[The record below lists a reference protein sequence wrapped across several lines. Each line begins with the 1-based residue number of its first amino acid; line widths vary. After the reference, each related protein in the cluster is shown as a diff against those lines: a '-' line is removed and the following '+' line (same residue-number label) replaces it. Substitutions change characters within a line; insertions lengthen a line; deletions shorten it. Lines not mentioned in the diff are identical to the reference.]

1 MAQNKNVIG
10 ADKALQQ
17 LEAAKNYLRDSVPLV
32 IGTEAVRFF
41 KEAFRK
47 GGLNKKWEP
56 RKIPRMG
63 STGNQNVLIK
73 DEHLMDSIDYR
84 IEGRNVVIYSDL
96 VYAQIHN
103 EGGTIPVT
111 PPMKKYF
118 WAKYY
123 EADEAGLEDVAE
135 LWKACALAKE
145 ITIPQR
151 QFIGNSPELDKKIID
166 KIIRDLDKIFK

>member
-1 MAQNKNVIG
+1 MANNKNVIG
-10 ADKALQQ
+10 ADKVIQQ
-17 LEAAKNYLRDSVPLV
+17 LEAAKAYLVDSVPLV

-41 KEAFRK
+41 REAFRK
-47 GGLNKKWEP
+47 GGLNTKWAP
-56 RKIPRMG
+56 RKMPRMG
-63 STGNQNVLIK
+63 STNNQNVLIK

-84 IEGRNVVIYSDL
+84 VEGTTVVIYSDL

-123 EADEAGLEDVAE
+123 EANEAGLEEVAE

-151 QFIGNSPELDKKIID
+151 QFIGDSPELDKRIID
-166 KIIRDLDKIFK
+166 KITRDLDKIFK